1 MQNAKKTSKS
11 VKKYEKKCKKTVLP
25 VERCLHVFF
34 SQKIKKAEN
43 HHKMKRTVANRFK
56 KCMKNAGKT
65 LILQKCLKKQKLI
78 GAENEVYC

>member
-1 MQNAKKTSKS
+1 MQENRVTCGEMFA
-11 VKKYEKKCKKTVLP
+11 C
-25 VERCLHVFF
+25 FF